1 MKPIRPPGSSYPN
14 IFIAIRLTI
23 PIYKYR
29 LRWSPFLAFRTKN
42 GPPQSRERN
51 SPIRPGGQG
60 GTLTPSAQSGL
71 FTVRS
76 IRGRRRRSRPSRA
89 LRARH
94 LPRGPGIHARP
105 KGFRVYVGVLPPLL
119 TFYPYH
125 NDRITPHQL
134 PSNSNFYTTYIETST
149 HNPLPLPLQP
159 SRAGPA
165 KRGSAPPLTI
175 THFTPS
181 TS

>member
-71 FTVRS
+71 FTVRPN
-76 IRGRRRRSRPSRA
+76 RRRSRRSRPSRG
-89 LRARH
+89 LRPRH
-94 LPRGPGIHARP
+94 LPRGLAPRPGWGVESYPPFTLDGGHIYPTTPVLYWAGFNTSNHHITKILLTHISVSSLVSQRISSSKRP
-105 KGFRVYVGVLPPLL
+105 KFTLP
-119 TFYPYH
+119 
-125 NDRITPHQL
+125 
-134 PSNSNFYTTYIETST
+134 
-149 HNPLPLPLQP
+149 
-159 SRAGPA
+159 
-165 KRGSAPPLTI
+165 
-175 THFTPS
+175 
-181 TS
+181 